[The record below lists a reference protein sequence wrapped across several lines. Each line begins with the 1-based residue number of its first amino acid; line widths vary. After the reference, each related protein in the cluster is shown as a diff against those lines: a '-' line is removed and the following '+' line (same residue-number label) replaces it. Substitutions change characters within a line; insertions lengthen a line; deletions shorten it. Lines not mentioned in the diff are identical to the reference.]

1 MADLKDV
8 FAILPKNN
16 PLNLVAAV
24 CLFLTASTFVALALY
39 APLRCSNLKL
49 SLRKVTM
56 ASFAGQLLS
65 DITPVRSGYFLTPL
79 FLNNLADVPVEQ
91 GTTGFLPREELT
103 LL

>member
-65 DITPVRSGYFLTPL
+65 DITPVRSGYFL
-79 FLNNLADVPVEQ
+79 NNLADVTVEQ